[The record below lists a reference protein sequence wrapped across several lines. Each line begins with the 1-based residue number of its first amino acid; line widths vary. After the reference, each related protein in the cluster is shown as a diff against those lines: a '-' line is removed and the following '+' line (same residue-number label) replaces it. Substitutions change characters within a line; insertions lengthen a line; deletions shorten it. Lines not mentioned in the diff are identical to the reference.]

1 MKLKLT
7 KIVPISIAVTMLTM
21 TGCSERPL
29 KDNKI
34 YHAKETQVKNTVS
47 NTSIKTQGTDRFFDY
62 ISLIAP
68 DDENRIIASVSP
80 DKKRIIFIDRL
91 AYTENYRIKGENY
104 SNAEIME
111 YNTEAKTST
120 LIGSTMIKTA
130 KWNKSSDKMAFIDS
144 NNILNVYDA
153 NKKQTFSNPNTIG
166 INSLAWSEDGT
177 KIYFG
182 TNHEPDYGTFYVD
195 SKTTKSSLNS
205 GEKYFL
211 KGYIDENYRYAIKTN
226 VPEQYKDDKDMGS
239 KYSTKSLAVI
249 DNNNIV
255 AKEFDY
261 INIKDSY
268 KRSLLLSEND
278 DRALYYYQDIE
289 QKEPKVITTEYI
301 LDARFVAGGNF
312 IFMTQDPMPDS
323 NYFYL
328 NYADNS
334 GNIISKEKIL
344 SSRIYIAPDGKSGI
358 GNLGLYKVSFG
369 GSLKVLTNDAPI
381 PYFSQE
387 DEKVVTAIRG
397 AVTMYATMT
406 YDREMDFSRYFT
418 DSQNP
423 EQSAL
428 YEVTNKH
435 EIMKRANKDLDD
447 NNKAKKVKGD
457 SYIID
462 IILKDYKP
470 GAASSHPYI
479 SYYKTGKIERANANI
494 VFTTKE
500 YLVSDAYA
508 GVNLELIKQNNKW
521 LVTGIST
528 YPSTQTSKEVRK
540 RAEQLV
546 KDIQDN
552 GMYGGILKNKA
563 VTVGQVQFWSL
574 SDPHFAPSIEAANHA
589 LVYLK
594 ANDSGTEKVYKMT
607 LQKQGKSWNV
617 AGVRENTSYGLF

>member
-1 MKLKLT
+1 MKLKLN
-7 KIVPISIAVTMLTM
+7 KVVPIGISIAMLTM
-21 TGCSERPL
+21 TACSERPL
-29 KDNKI
+29 KDNKV
-34 YHAKETQVKNTVS
+34 YYAKETQAKNTPS
-47 NTSIKTQGTDRFFDY
+47 NIAIKTQGTDRFFDY
-62 ISLIAP
+62 MRLISP
-68 DDENRIIASVSP
+68 GDENRIIASVSP

-111 YNTEAKTST
+111 YNTETKTST

-130 KWNKSSDKMAFIDS
+130 KWNKSSDRMAFIDS
-144 NNILNVYDA
+144 NNMLNVYDT
-153 NKKQTFSNPNTIG
+153 NKKQTFSVPNTTG
-166 INSLAWSEDGT
+166 INSFVWSEDGT

-182 TNHEPDYGTFYVD
+182 TDYEPDCGTFYVD

-211 KGYIDENYRYAIKTN
+211 KGYLDENYRYAIKTN
-226 VPEQYKDDKDMGS
+226 VPEQYKDDKDMGR

-255 AKEFDY
+255 AREFDY

-289 QKEPKVITTEYI
+289 QKEPKIITTEYI
-301 LDARFVAGGNF
+301 LDTRFVAGGNF
-312 IFMTQDPMPDS
+312 IFITQDPASDG

-334 GNIISKEKIL
+334 GNIISKEKML
-344 SSRIYIAPDGKSGI
+344 SSRIYVAPDGKSGI
-358 GNLGLYKVSFG
+358 GNLNFYKVSFG
-369 GSLKVLTNDAPI
+369 GSLKVLTNDTPI

-387 DEKVVTAIRG
+387 DQKVVEAIRG

-406 YDREMDFSRYFT
+406 YDKEMDFSRYFT
-418 DSQNP
+418 NSQNP

-435 EIMKRANKDLDD
+435 EIMKKANKDLGD
-447 NNKAKKVKGD
+447 NKAKNDKAN

-479 SYYKTGKIERANANI
+479 NYYKTGETERANANI

-500 YLVSDAYA
+500 YLVSEAYA
-508 GVNLELIKQNNKW
+508 GVNLDLIKQNNKW

-528 YPSTQTSKEVRK
+528 FPSTQTAKDVRK

-546 KDIQDN
+546 KKVQDN

-563 VTVGQVQFWSL
+563 VIVGQVQFWSL
-574 SDPHFAPSIEAANHA
+574 SEPHFAPSIEAANHA

-594 ANDSGTEKVYKMT
+594 ANDNGTEKVYKMT
-607 LQKQGKSWNV
+607 LQKQGKSWDV
-617 AGVRENTSYGLF
+617 VGVRENSSYGLF